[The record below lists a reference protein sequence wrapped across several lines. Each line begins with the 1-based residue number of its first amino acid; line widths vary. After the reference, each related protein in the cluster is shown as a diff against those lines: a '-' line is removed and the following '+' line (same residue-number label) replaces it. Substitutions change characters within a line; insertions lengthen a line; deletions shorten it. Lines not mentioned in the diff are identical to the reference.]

1 MLPKGQQRITVVI
14 IGNSSMPSISW
25 PATVAYVCRGIVGRQ
40 KKQAFVKAKISP
52 DAFYTNCFSCK
63 LLRQKVVAKLLKE
76 I

>member
-1 MLPKGQQRITVVI
+1 MLPKDIKGLVI
-14 IGNSSMPSISW
+14 IGNSSVPSISW
-25 PATVAYVCRGIVGRQ
+25 PATVAYVYRGIVGRW
-40 KKQAFVKAKISP
+40 KKKALEKAKISP